1 MKKSQRLKIIV
12 DLNAT
17 DEKKALETL
26 GKAQRKKNHL
36 QVKLDELL
44 QYQQDYKQKFQAVS
58 ETGVNITQL
67 LDFRAFISKLEI
79 AIDGQK
85 KAVIELEEEVA
96 FVRKSWERKHQKTKS
111 LQKVCDTAIEEEVKI
126 EDKREQK
133 EQDDQASSRSD
144 RGSGT
149 KGA

>member
-17 DEKKALETL
+17 DEKKALEAL
-26 GKAQRKKNHL
+26 GKAQRKKKQL
-36 QVKLDELL
+36 QEKLDELL
-44 QYQQDYKQKFQAVS
+44 QYQQDYKQKYQTIS

-67 LDFRAFISKLEI
+67 LEFRAFISKLEI

-85 KAVIELEEEVA
+85 KAVLEQEEEVT
-96 FVRKSWERKHQKTKS
+96 FVRKTWERKHQKTKS
-111 LQKVCDTAIEEEVKI
+111 LQKVCDTALEEEVKM

-133 EQDDQASSRSD
+133 EQDDQTSSRSG
-144 RGSGT
+144 RGGGT
-149 KGA
+149 KSA